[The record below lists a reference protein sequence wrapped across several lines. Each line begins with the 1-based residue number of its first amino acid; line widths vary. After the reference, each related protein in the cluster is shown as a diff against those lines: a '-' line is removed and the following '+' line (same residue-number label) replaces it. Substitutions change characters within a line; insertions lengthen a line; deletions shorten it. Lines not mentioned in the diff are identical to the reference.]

1 MTRAFLILL
10 LLGGCAYTY
19 LPPVRE
25 ARAPEPRLTIAAVS
39 RLEQNETTIR
49 LDVRLVTV
57 PEADW
62 LAVQWFGPDNDEV
75 TAESVWVVP
84 AETPQEVAVSL
95 PPSVVLT
102 NGLWRAVL
110 SYQGQ
115 FVRQFSVQ
123 VRTPQRL
130 PTEAAEPNSPA
141 NSP

>member
-84 AETPQEVAVSL
+84 AETPQDVAVSL
-95 PPSVVLT
+95 PPSVVLR

-130 PTEAAEPNSPA
+130 PTEAAEPNRPA